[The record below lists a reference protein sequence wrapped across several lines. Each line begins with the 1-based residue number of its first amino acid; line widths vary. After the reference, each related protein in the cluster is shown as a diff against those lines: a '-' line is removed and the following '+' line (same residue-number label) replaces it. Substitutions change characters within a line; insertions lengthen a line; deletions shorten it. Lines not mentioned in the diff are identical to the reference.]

1 MARTVPYRATEGKR
15 ATVGRMSAT
24 PTIVPLRRT
33 GGSGSGADR
42 DAWIRSRHAA
52 LVAELVRRGMDRSQA
67 WSLAMAPVAHWGDE
81 TGWGRAEYGFNIG
94 NIRAV
99 GQCPNA
105 HLLQGGDDAVPRP
118 YCDYPS
124 LEAGVSATLNL
135 ILAPR
140 YAAGWSR
147 FVADGDAVGWFDRLL
162 RAGWHPW
169 SQASV
174 DSFRSEY
181 ARVQRTVGAMP
192 PSSSGTGMGA
202 VVAILAIAAG
212 ATGYV
217 LLSDD

>member
-1 MARTVPYRATEGKR
+1 
-15 ATVGRMSAT
+15 MSTT

-33 GGSGSGADR
+33 GGSGSGTDR
-42 DAWIRSRHAA
+42 DAWIRTRHAA
-52 LVAELVRRGMDRSQA
+52 LVAELERRGIDNA
-67 WSLAMAPVAHWGDE
+67 WNLAMAPVAHWGDE

-105 HLLQGGDDAVPRP
+105 HLLQGGDDSVPRP

-140 YAAGWSR
+140 YATGWSQ
-147 FVADGDAVGWFDRLL
+147 FVADGDPVAWFERLL
-162 RAGWHPW
+162 RAGWHPY
-169 SQASV
+169 SV
-174 DSFRSEY
+174 ESVNSFRSEY
-181 ARVQRTVGAMP
+181 ARVRRTVGTAP
-192 PSSSGTGMGA
+192 PSAGTGMGA

-212 ATGYV
+212 AVGYV
-217 LLSDD
+217 LLADD

>member
-1 MARTVPYRATEGKR
+1 M
-15 ATVGRMSAT
+15 
-24 PTIVPLRRT
+24 
-33 GGSGSGADR
+33 
-42 DAWIRSRHAA
+42 
-52 LVAELVRRGMDRSQA
+52 
-67 WSLAMAPVAHWGDE
+67 
-81 TGWGRAEYGFNIG
+81 
-94 NIRAV
+94 

-105 HLLQGGDDAVPRP
+105 HLLQGGDDSVPRP